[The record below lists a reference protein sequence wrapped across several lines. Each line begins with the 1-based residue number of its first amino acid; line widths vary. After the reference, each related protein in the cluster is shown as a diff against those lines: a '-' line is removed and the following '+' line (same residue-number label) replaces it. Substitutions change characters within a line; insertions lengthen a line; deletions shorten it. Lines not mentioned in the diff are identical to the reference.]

1 MKKSKVYLTKE
12 GFEEIKKEYKNLVDV
27 ERSKIAERIKSAREM
42 GDISENA
49 EYESARERQAFL
61 EGRISELESILSD
74 YKIIDEKKAKIAAD
88 FISIGAM
95 VKVECDGEVDKFKIV
110 GSVEAN
116 PIKNLISNES
126 PVGQALLGSKV
137 GDVIEVTTPVVK
149 LKYKILEVFYE

>member
-1 MKKSKVYLTKE
+1 MGNTYLTKQ
-12 GFEEIKKEYKNLVDV
+12 GLSKLQEEYSDLIANGRQKA
-27 ERSKIAERIKSAREM
+27 AERIKAAIES
-42 GDISENA
+42 GG
-49 EYESARERQAFL
+49 YEDNIQYDLELEKQTLLER
-61 EGRISELESILSD
+61 RISELESILSD

-149 LKYKILEVFYE
+149 LKYKILEVFY